1 MVDGGT
7 VTVTLA
13 PAGPSTKVSPEMV
26 NVTESAFS
34 SVGSVIAVG
43 WKVRAS
49 HMTELPGPA
58 QLTFTGLVSVEVAMA
73 SPLGQGMRG
82 MPGGT
87 GTKGA
92 GVGVGAAGVGVVRPG
107 VGGAGTGVGVVAGVG
122 VPGVG
127 VDGVGAVGVAAGVGV
142 DGVGVVGAGVG
153 AVGFDGAGV
162 GMVGVGVKGP
172 GVGTAGAG
180 VGADG

>member
-13 PAGPSTKVSPEMV
+13 PGAPRTKVSPEMV
-26 NVTESAFS
+26 NVTESALS
-34 SVGSVIAVG
+34 SAGTVVALG

-58 QLTFTGLVSVEVAMA
+58 QLTFTGLVSVEVAVA

-82 MPGGT
+82 TPGGT

-92 GVGVGAAGVGVVRPG
+92 GVGVGAAGVGAVGPG
-107 VGGAGTGVGVVAGVG
+107 VGAAGTGVGPAGVG
-122 VPGVG
+122 APGVG
-127 VDGVGAVGVAAGVGV
+127 AAAGVGV
-142 DGVGVVGAGVG
+142 DGVGVAGAGVG
-153 AVGFDGAGV
+153 ADGAGV
-162 GMVGVGVKGP
+162 GVVGVGVAGVGVKGP
-172 GVGTAGAG
+172 GVGTAGTG